1 MIKPV
6 PLDGSPVEYIPY
18 STADI
23 ETGPDGELLDVSL
36 YYDGSNY
43 ETFSD
48 WGDWLNR
55 VIQLSK
61 KNKNLR
67 EIWAHNGANFDWQHL
82 IEFCIK
88 NRSDIKPEA
97 RMSKSIGISVQLTVE
112 KLRYK
117 IHLYDSYRLF
127 PRSLN
132 DLSHDLGVETP
143 KIDIDIL
150 PGELKKINLQK
161 YYEYLKADTIACSQI
176 LTKVQQIINENIC
189 TKNPVRKLKST
200 VASQAKDI
208 WRREFL
214 KQEIYVPRN
223 KKFKAFERKTYH
235 GGLVLCPDNG
245 IFNDCTGIDR
255 VSMYPAEM
263 ANINLPTFYRT
274 YKTRKYVP
282 EKPGLYF
289 VEYDTKDNKFPFIF
303 DENNKISVSGRA
315 YITSIEYDY
324 IVSIGGFVKVIYG
337 FVFTNYAPI
346 LRQYSLKLF
355 ELKSRAKKENH
366 KALET
371 VAKLFLNSLYG
382 KFAQSDLALSIRFMT
397 YPEIEKARK
406 SGKRVKPSG
415 LMTIV
420 EEEMYSIDSFV
431 SIASF
436 ITASAR
442 VSLMKVVRANYD
454 KALYTDTDS
463 VFVQGPI
470 QGVKLGSSLG
480 DWSIEWE
487 HCRLTLA
494 GRKLYSVEGAN
505 NFIKIRAKGISLPRK
520 RTLEDSLAII
530 QKIQNCAMDIN
541 HTEKFGFTSAPTNHD
556 VFIKGKKSAKWEDK
570 VRTIRATS
578 DKAQI
583 ERGIQIEFD
592 KITTAEN
599 RIIAHAKKEAQKE
612 FRRVIL
618 SIGGISPY
626 SAKYWRE
633 EMSVIPVS
641 LKRLTGVPLDQM
653 VEILKSDFPG
663 YGIETENDL
672 IEYIQRYC

>member
-23 ETGPDGELLDVSL
+23 ETGKNGELLDVSL
-36 YYDGSNY
+36 YYEGFNY

-48 WGDWLNR
+48 WGDWLNH
-55 VIQLSK
+55 VIKLSK

-82 IEFCIK
+82 IEYCIK
-88 NRSDIKPEA
+88 NRPDIKPQA
-97 RMSKSIGISVQLTVE
+97 RMSKSIGISVQLTIE

-117 IHLYDSYRLF
+117 IHLYDSYRLL
-127 PRSLN
+127 PRSLK

-143 KIDIDIL
+143 KIEIELL
-150 PGELKKINLQK
+150 PEDLKKINPQK

-189 TKNPVRKLKST
+189 IKNPVRKLKTT

-214 KQEIYVPRN
+214 KQSIYVPRN

-245 IFNDCTGIDR
+245 IYNDCMGIDR

-263 ANINLPTFYRT
+263 ANINLPTFYRS

-282 EKPGLYF
+282 EKPGLYY
-289 VEYDTKDNKFPFIF
+289 VEYDTKDKKFPFIF
-303 DENNKISVSGRA
+303 DENNKISVSGKA

-337 FVFTNYAPI
+337 FVFTNFGPI

-355 ELKSRAKKENH
+355 ELKSKAKKDGH
-366 KALET
+366 KAIET

-382 KFAQSDLALSIRFMT
+382 KFAQSDMALSIRFMT

-406 SGKRVKPSG
+406 QGKRVKPQG

-463 VFVQGPI
+463 VFVQGQI
-470 QGVKLGSSLG
+470 QGVKLGSNLG
-480 DWSIEWE
+480 DWSIEWQ
-487 HCRLTLA
+487 HCTLTLA
-494 GRKLYSVEGAN
+494 GRKTYAVQGEN
-505 NFIKIRAKGISLPRK
+505 DFIKIRAKGISLPRK
-520 RTLEDSLAII
+520 RTLDDNLAII
-530 QKIQNCAMDIN
+530 EKLKNCAMDIN
-541 HTEKFGFTSAPTNHD
+541 HTEKFTFSTAPTNHD
-556 VFIKGKKSAKWEDK
+556 VFIKGKKSAKWEEK
-570 VRTIRATS
+570 VRTVRATS
-578 DKAQI
+578 DKAQYN
-583 ERGIQIEFD
+583 RGIQIELD
-592 KITTAEN
+592 KITMAEDKL
-599 RIIAHAKKEAQKE
+599 IISMRKEIQKE
-612 FRRVIL
+612 FRRVI
-618 SIGGISPY
+618 IANGGISPY
-626 SAKYWRE
+626 KNGYWKE

-641 LKRLTGVPLDQM
+641 MKRLTGVPLDQM
-653 VEILKSDFPG
+653 VEILKSDYPG
-663 YGIETENDL
+663 YGIHSENDL
-672 IEYIQRYC
+672 IEYIQKYY